1 MKILAIGDVTTPAG
15 IEYLGEKLWK
25 IREQY
30 GIDFCIVN
38 GENASFITGISAP
51 LADKLIKSGADC
63 ITGGNHTLY
72 NKMAYTYLDDTK
84 EILRPIN
91 FGDRAPGRGYTILD
105 AMGYRILVI
114 NAMGQVHVEPQLDS
128 PYPYV
133 DKALKECYG
142 KYDIAVLDIHA
153 EATGEKLAIAYN
165 YDGKIQVIFGTHT
178 HVPTA
183 DTSILQG
190 GTGYVTDLGMCGNTG
205 GILGMEP
212 EGVIEKM
219 KTRLP
224 RKFEAAHGEIKC
236 DGVIFT
242 VDMKTKRTITVER
255 IKF

>member
-224 RKFEAAHGEIKC
+224 RKFEAADGEIKC

-242 VDMKTKRTITVER
+242 VDTDCVITTCA
-255 IKF
+255 